1 MAAAKRVIWSPAAEQ
16 DLLDIWA
23 YYARVGS
30 PSVAD
35 NLLRNIQRA
44 GEAIAERPLLSRDR
58 RELLPGLRCVLV
70 HPHVIFFRVR
80 GDDAEIA
87 RVLHGRRDFPAIF
100 SKDST
105 E

>member
-1 MAAAKRVIWSPAAEQ
+1 MGATKRVIWSPAAEQ

-30 PSVAD
+30 PTVAD
-35 NLLRNIQRA
+35 NLLRDIQRA
-44 GEAIAERPLLSRDR
+44 GEAVAEHPLLSRDR
-58 RELLPGLRCVLV
+58 RELLRDLRSVVV

-80 GDDAEIA
+80 DDDMEIA

-100 SKDST
+100 SQEEQD
-105 E
+105 

>member
-1 MAAAKRVIWSPAAEQ
+1 MPTKRVIWSPAAEQ

-35 NLLRNIQRA
+35 NLLREIARA
-44 GEAIAERPLLSRDR
+44 AEAILEHPLLSRDR
-58 RELLPGLRCVLV
+58 RELLPGLRSVLV
-70 HPHVIFFRVR
+70 HPHVVFFLLRA
-80 GDDAEIA
+80 GDVEIA

-100 SKDST
+100 SKG
-105 E
+105 EGG

>member
-35 NLLRNIQRA
+35 NLLRDIQRA
-44 GEAIAERPLLSRDR
+44 SETFAEHPLLSRDR
-58 RELLPGLRCVLV
+58 SELLPGLRSVVV
-70 HPHVIFFRVR
+70 HPHVIFFRVH
-80 GDDAEIA
+80 DDAVEVA
-87 RVLHGRRDFPAIF
+87 RVLHGRRDLPAI
-100 SKDST
+100 
-105 E
+105 